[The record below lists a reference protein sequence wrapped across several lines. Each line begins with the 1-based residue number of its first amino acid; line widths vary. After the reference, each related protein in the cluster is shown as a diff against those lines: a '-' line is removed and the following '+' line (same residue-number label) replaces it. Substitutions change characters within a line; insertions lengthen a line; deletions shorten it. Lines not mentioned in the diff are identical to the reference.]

1 MYSLNSKDIEYLV
14 GTNKVKSVSFSPFDD
29 LVCEFISELSKNLL
43 TNRNYR
49 KYKDIVALAFWC
61 SKSNLNNLRKNFQ
74 KLEIRFG
81 RGLIFHITPSNVPT
95 NFIYSLLFGII
106 SGNSNIVK
114 VPSNKFTQIDIIC
127 TEINKI
133 LKKKIFIN

>member
-49 KYKDIVALAFWC
+49 KYKDIVALSFWC
-61 SKSNLNNLRKNFQ
+61 SKSNLNNLRK
-74 KLEIRFG
+74 
-81 RGLIFHITPSNVPT
+81 IFKN
-95 NFIYSLLFGII
+95 
-106 SGNSNIVK
+106 
-114 VPSNKFTQIDIIC
+114 
-127 TEINKI
+127 
-133 LKKKIFIN
+133 